1 MESPA
6 TAQFEAM
13 PYEHAL
19 WLSIAS
25 TTKVSRFN
33 YCSAGVHD
41 VKTMTAAQR
50 GTRQCG
56 TISTAPARAECHAIG
71 QQNRRRSEISR
82 IRRAIKITANVH
94 IDVAYIKV
102 ECNEAGA
109 GKHKTLNGS
118 ESMAQALKLKNASD
132 VPTGPKF
139 ATAVSAA
146 QREQT
151 HDARVNFEAQTAQ
164 SRQRRVRSETDVA
177 QMDAKNAQLVTTH
190 RWTQQRHND
199 ADYGVAKA
207 RRITRDATITP
218 TIRVRT
224 K

>member
-71 QQNRRRSEISR
+71 QHY
-82 IRRAIKITANVH
+82 RAALTTSKPSTANR
-94 IDVAYIKV
+94 
-102 ECNEAGA
+102 
-109 GKHKTLNGS
+109 
-118 ESMAQALKLKNASD
+118 
-132 VPTGPKF
+132 
-139 ATAVSAA
+139 ATA
-146 QREQT
+146 R
-151 HDARVNFEAQTAQ
+151 
-164 SRQRRVRSETDVA
+164 
-177 QMDAKNAQLVTTH
+177 
-190 RWTQQRHND
+190 
-199 ADYGVAKA
+199 
-207 RRITRDATITP
+207 
-218 TIRVRT
+218 
-224 K
+224 